1 MANVTIYAEHRDIR
15 DALITSGKVASMAGA
30 TTTGPFREQRDA
42 YVFAASI
49 AMALNKP
56 TPLDKMPSTK
66 KDNTQ
71 IRDSVFVGAAGAKEL
86 AIAVALIVETDHN
99 AIEQSLKFQLDLISE
114 EHLSERFAILDR
126 FAHFGFSW
134 LNERRADESDI
145 RDLVLTAIDEIECFK
160 SDAIATEDVH
170 DPLQDMFD
178 MQL

>member
-1 MANVTIYAEHRDIR
+1 MANVTIYAEHRDIL
-15 DALITSGKVASMAGA
+15 DALITSGKVASVAGG
-30 TTTGPFREQRDA
+30 TKTGPFKDQRDA

-56 TPLDKMPSTK
+56 TSADKMPSTK

-86 AIAVALIVETDHN
+86 AIAVALILETDHST
-99 AIEQSLKFQLDLISE
+99 IDQSLSYQLDLISE
-114 EHLSERFAILDR
+114 AQIAERFALLDR
-126 FAHFGFSW
+126 FAHAGFTW
-134 LNERRADESDI
+134 LAERRADESTI

-160 SDAIATEDVH
+160 SDAIATEDVR
-170 DPLQDMFD
+170 DPLLDMLG